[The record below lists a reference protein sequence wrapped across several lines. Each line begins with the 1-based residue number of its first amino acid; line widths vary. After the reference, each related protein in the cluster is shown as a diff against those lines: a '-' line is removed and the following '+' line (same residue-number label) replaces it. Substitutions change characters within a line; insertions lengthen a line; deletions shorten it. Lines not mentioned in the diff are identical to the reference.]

1 VLGAGDYAV
10 ISYQYRMG
18 DGDVCDTYPEVMART
33 MGMQLRAILLDTKS
47 TEAGWPAKADF
58 EWNDPQTM
66 IARMRN
72 PAERGIGTVVLW
84 DYKYVDEYYKPVR
97 RESLRVRLV
106 LMVHQYFEHNSD
118 VFAEQRLGTRAKH
131 VNEMMREQ
139 GPKLIQM
146 LLGTLEGL
154 PADKR
159 AEVEQRLA
167 GLGYPAES
175 LRDALVTMPKAA

>member
-1 VLGAGDYAV
+1 
-10 ISYQYRMG
+10 MG

-106 LMVHQYFEHNSD
+106 LMVIPVLRAQ
-118 VFAEQRLGTRAKH
+118 LGRVRGAATGDTRQT
-131 VNEMMREQ
+131 RERN
-139 GPKLIQM
+139 
-146 LLGTLEGL
+146 
-154 PADKR
+154 D
-159 AEVEQRLA
+159 A
-167 GLGYPAES
+167 GAGS
-175 LRDALVTMPKAA
+175 

>member
-1 VLGAGDYAV
+1 MNTTNRYAV
-10 ISYQYRMG
+10 NLFAYDS
-18 DGDVCDTYPEVMART
+18 
-33 MGMQLRAILLDTKS
+33 
-47 TEAGWPAKADF
+47 F
-58 EWNDPQTM
+58 
-66 IARMRN
+66 
-72 PAERGIGTVVLW
+72 LW
-84 DYKYVDEYYKPVR
+84 LY
-97 RESLRVRLV
+97 
-106 LMVHQYFEHNSD
+106 QYFEHNSH

-167 GLGYPAES
+167 GLGYSAES
-175 LRDALVTMPKAA
+175 LRDALGTMPKAA